1 MKKKIFIAACFICYI
16 AASVAIYYAVD
27 DHIDK
32 KVVRLHN
39 AAIANLRLF
48 FEDKPMYVDLLY
60 GPYGC
65 DYKEIPIPSPQE
77 PTFYAVQGYITF
89 IDSTL
94 TYSEATNI
102 VRQNMKDKWQKQYG
116 NYRKLYELDIAPSEE
131 DKYGRSGWALK
142 IINIQRGEFLND
154 YIETFLVF
162 PKQVAYKK
170 IEPILY
176 GSVPS
181 VETTIQEAFDF
192 TTKNEK
198 SNLQFYYEKGSTYNL
213 ISKMES
219 VVNNEYFH
227 LIEDPENTHFYSS
240 LDDFFGY
247 KHPSSFEYGGMHNG
261 YYEVV
266 YYRTQPITYSIERV
280 EDNVVQAD
288 KYRLAAI
295 YIGLLTLIML
305 GIVIFIVKKK

>member
-1 MKKKIFIAACFICYI
+1 
-16 AASVAIYYAVD
+16 
-27 DHIDK
+27 
-32 KVVRLHN
+32 
-39 AAIANLRLF
+39 
-48 FEDKPMYVDLLY
+48 MYVDLLY

-65 DYKEIPIPSPQE
+65 DYTEVPIPSPQE
-77 PTFYAVQGYITF
+77 PTYNDVQFYIRL

-102 VRQNMKDKWQKQYG
+102 VRQNMKDKWEKQYG

-142 IINIQRGEFLND
+142 IINIHRGEFLND
-154 YIETFLVF
+154 YIETFLVY

-170 IEPILY
+170 IAPLLY
-176 GSVPS
+176 GGVPS
-181 VETTIQEAFDF
+181 VETAIQEAFDF

-280 EDNVVQAD
+280 EDDVVQAD

-305 GIVIFIVKKK
+305 VIVIFIVKKK